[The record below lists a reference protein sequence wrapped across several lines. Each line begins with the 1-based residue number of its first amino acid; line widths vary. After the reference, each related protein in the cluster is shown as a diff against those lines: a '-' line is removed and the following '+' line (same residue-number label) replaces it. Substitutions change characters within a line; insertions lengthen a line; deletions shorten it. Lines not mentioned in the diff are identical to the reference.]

1 MHAYYQKSK
10 NKLQREMNNYLK
22 LVKPELEEIFRKPY
36 PQIFAEVW
44 EYYEQAMLEHF
55 PFIGGDRSS
64 GTKNLTGCM
73 FFIAIGVV
81 GKRYG
86 LSIHDWGRLSTTL
99 YERYFDRVPRPL
111 RRLIGGVFKHCP
123 DLVNK
128 ALHRKDRKNAENA
141 ARNPGS
147 FVTQTMTPT
156 EEYPVIYHN
165 QVCPIYEFCKARG
178 YMEYLPYMCNL
189 DYVMFHA
196 FGVALYREKTCA
208 TGDDVCDFKMKR
220 GAAIPAVWP
229 PHILDES
236 DPLK

>member
-1 MHAYYQKSK
+1 MASPSISNHHSS
-10 NKLQREMNNYLK
+10 NNYLK

-99 YERYFDRVPRPL
+99 YERYDWHNAFKNRHIIGTPL
-111 RRLIGGVFKHCP
+111 WHSGSLSNRREIRYK
-123 DLVNK
+123 
-128 ALHRKDRKNAENA
+128 
-141 ARNPGS
+141 
-147 FVTQTMTPT
+147 
-156 EEYPVIYHN
+156 
-165 QVCPIYEFCKARG
+165 CPI
-178 YMEYLPYMCNL
+178 L
-189 DYVMFHA
+189 
-196 FGVALYREKTCA
+196 
-208 TGDDVCDFKMKR
+208 
-220 GAAIPAVWP
+220 
-229 PHILDES
+229 
-236 DPLK
+236 